1 MTSQKGVGITPA
13 CATFRLPIG
22 YNQLN
27 KQMHSVVYV
36 HNCCDRNVS
45 TPKRPNRNHLDQNG
59 SDRNGLYRNGQTE
72 SARTKRPDRIVAKYH
87 QWRNEGG
94 RMPGRRI
101 TGGVPKSPSNV
112 ASFFFNA
119 VHLLPKDLRFK
130 YGSAKLVSCPGRNL
144 TSVSP
149 LSHRGLFGKKTSLAL
164 APELIFFRSLPRI
177 HDHS

>member
-72 SARTKRPDRIVAKYH
+72 SARTKRPDRIVAKCH
-87 QWRNEGG
+87 
-94 RMPGRRI
+94 
-101 TGGVPKSPSNV
+101 TSGVTR
-112 ASFFFNA
+112 AA
-119 VHLLPKDLRFK
+119 
-130 YGSAKLVSCPGRNL
+130 ACPGGESLGGCRKVPAMSQVFSSMQYIYSQKILGSNMEAPNL
-144 TSVSP
+144 
-149 LSHRGLFGKKTSLAL
+149 FL
-164 APELIFFRSLPRI
+164 APDAI
-177 HDHS
+177 